1 VLEPNPVVLS
11 AHGRHAQCVAFTRSG
26 RLLLS
31 AGQDAHIRLW
41 SVPGFKAVGSITG
54 HRNSVNSIAFSPAET
69 QIVTSSSDGTVRVW
83 AFPEGRPVRV
93 LEKQSGARF
102 SPSGR
107 YLATYSSR
115 GRVAIW
121 SMPDGEEVARSE
133 VIDRRLFSMEFS
145 PDESRLLAGGTGEV
159 HFLTLPEARLEASV
173 PAHDAA
179 VGALERS
186 PDGRTLVSA
195 GPPGIVRLWSTS
207 NWAPLAA
214 IPLESAGTFACAF
227 SPDSSSIAVG
237 IDFHLAM
244 VSLADR
250 VVTGRVRVGVK
261 GIYGLAWSPDGRYLA
276 NAAAD
281 GKIRVWTVLR
291 SPRLQPHA

>member
-1 VLEPNPVVLS
+1 MLASKPVILS

-54 HRNSVNSIAFSPAET
+54 HRNSVNSLVFSPAET
-69 QIVTSSSDGTVRVW
+69 QLATSSSDGTVRVW
-83 AFPEGRPVRV
+83 SFPEGRPVRV
-93 LEKQSGARF
+93 LEKQAGARF

-107 YLATYSSR
+107 FLASFSSR
-115 GRVAIW
+115 GRIAIW

-133 VIDRRLFSMEFS
+133 VIDRRIFSIEFA
-145 PDESRLLAGGTGEV
+145 PDESMLVVGGTGQI
-159 HFLTLPEARLEASV
+159 HFLTMPDTVLEASV

-179 VGALERS
+179 VAALQRS
-186 PDGRTLVSA
+186 PDGLTMISA
-195 GPPGIVRLWSTS
+195 GPPGIVRLWATA

-214 IPLESAGTFACAF
+214 IPLDAAGTYASAF
-227 SPDSSSIAVG
+227 SPDSATVAVG
-237 IDFHLAM
+237 IDFHIAM
-244 VSLADR
+244 VSVAGR
-250 VVTGRVRVGVK
+250 AVTDRVRVGVK
-261 GIYGLAWSPDGRYLA
+261 GIYGMAWSPDGRYLA

-281 GKIRVWTVLR
+281 GKVRVWTVDG
-291 SPRLQPHA
+291 S